1 MTRTIARWLLL
12 ACAAFTAATAAAQ
25 GLSPDEARKVFAE
38 ARQAAQPGPREV
50 ALGEQATLKLPE
62 GHLFI
67 GQPHATRL
75 LNAMGNPGQDPSLH
89 GLVFP
94 VGDAGWFT
102 TVRFEPSGYIKDDDA
117 KTWNAD
123 ELLQSYRE
131 GTDASNDERVKMGAP
146 AIEIVGWAEK
156 PAYDGASHRLAW
168 AMSSR
173 EKGAAADQPQGV
185 NYNTYV
191 LGREGYF
198 SLNLV
203 TELAE
208 LPKDK
213 PAAHAL
219 LAALVFNDGKRYA
232 DFDAKTDKVAE
243 YGLAALVVGVAAK
256 KLGLIAVIVAFA
268 AKFGKLILLALAG
281 VGAVGIKLWRKRR
294 AASAPPA

>member
-1 MTRTIARWLLL
+1 MTHTLARWLVL
-12 ACAAFTAATAAAQ
+12 ACTAFAATAAAQ
-25 GLSPDEARKVFAE
+25 APSPDEARKVFDE
-38 ARQAAQPGPREV
+38 ARQAAQAGPREV

-89 GLVFP
+89 GLIFP
-94 VGDAGWFT
+94 VGNAGWFT

-117 KTWNAD
+117 KTWDAD
-123 ELLQSYRE
+123 ELLESYRD
-131 GTDASNDERVKMGAP
+131 GTEASNEERVKMGAP

-173 EKGAAADQPQGV
+173 EKGAASDQPQGV

-203 TELAE
+203 TDLAE

-213 PAAHAL
+213 PSAHAL
-219 LAALVFNDGKRYA
+219 LAALAFNDGKRYA

-268 AKFGKLILLALAG
+268 AKFGKLILLAVAG

-294 AASAPPA
+294 ADAAPPA